1 VAVKYTDYMDDDL
14 NRDVLLNDADFIEDA
29 SNFLAKRNDTEYESS
44 EEVYDA
50 FMEHMRFQDTN
61 EVTAVRDLMYTQQAD
76 DESKAEFGRLMSVF
90 DRMEGEDLYGEDGLN
105 TKMIG
110 DYIEAGLTAPST
122 WLGIVT
128 GGAGKL
134 GAMAGKEAAK
144 IGLRTVTGE
153 VLKSAAKGAAV
164 EGTIGLGQGA
174 AQELSRVETGVQDEF
189 TGGRTLMTGAAS
201 AIGGALPAGLTGL
214 GQTVGITGKGGARA
228 AKGLLEAGEAAEAT
242 AQATAV
248 KNVQKAF
255 KAVKSKDKIV
265 NTRKQILGDLE
276 GVRNAAKDLADK
288 AKDPLNK
295 EAVAAG
301 KELMKGLSATEKLIV
316 GLNDETLD
324 QITAAALKLGDEL
337 KIPKDKRITE
347 AVAEALA
354 DGKISSD
361 GVEKILKEFNLT
373 TDQFSYIYMAELS
386 DAGRALGRQS
396 QIAKKM
402 RGDKTETAKLQT
414 QQQRLDRLANS
425 VQELLDQTGTGI
437 TKQEAVRIS
446 KQAGDNSKV
455 FNFFSEL
462 DRFRLAS
469 MTSQVA
475 TTIRNTAGGSMRVAL
490 DIMDE
495 SFEVAVGTG
504 SDILTGKYG
513 YGLKGMKNAVDV
525 NFKNPFAITNNLLF
539 NQSES
544 QVVRQLFEKNM
555 PVEAE
560 RFYSQLFDNVDT
572 VTSLGASG
580 PLTKFGAKLNTLNRI
595 SDNIFKQAVF
605 SGKLDQLV
613 RAQRKAKNLDGGLSE
628 VIAAGEFKNIDSDMI
643 QEALDMSLD
652 FVYQKYPKGTTKAHK
667 IGQGIISAH
676 RNLPF
681 VVSSVIPFPRFII
694 NQFKTVVEHT
704 PVLAIAA
711 NKATG
716 KQAFS
721 AESLAKQ
728 TSGLAMFSMAA
739 NLRSGQ
745 PEENAWYEFTTDGGK
760 TMDLRATLGPMAP
773 FLWAADIYSR
783 DAKGL
788 PQSSFKENTTELFK
802 MLGGPQFRAG
812 TGLYALDLMYEDI
825 ASEDGDWSLKSQ
837 KVAGR
842 FVGDMINTFTLPAA
856 TIRDL
861 VSLEDE
867 DKRLLDETAYTNF
880 LDIVM
885 ARGSRSLPD
894 FGEADQVEPRYDITQ
909 EEQLSYIDPLER
921 QIFGVSKKA
930 KKNPFQKEMGRLRL
944 SAYDIYKPAQF
955 AYEDR
960 LIREAASKQ
969 LANKMTAFINQN
981 EIYNDPATTD
991 AERKDLL
998 RDTAQGILTDIR
1010 TNVRARLLDE
1020 QAVGKEE
1027 ASKYA
1032 KFLYES
1038 LPATTKKGAS
1048 AAYERQEGK
1057 SPSEDYLDFLENFL
1071 PAYKESKK
1079 EQKFS
1084 KGGIVSDIFGDF
1096 GETAAKKSD
1105 DVDVLD
1111 EDMVTDAD
1119 YLDELDEFELD
1130 ELGYPVEVDEEA
1142 FFDKKTL
1149 ETLETAGELALET
1162 LIGFTPIVGDVYD
1175 AYNVT
1180 NNLREAKY
1188 VDAAIDAI
1196 GFVPFIGNALSKGVK
1211 ITVDMFK
1218 NTDPVIKKRA
1228 LADFTRKE
1236 GRLPDLSD
1244 EADLEGL
1251 VQSGARQE
1259 KIVAGMATSDV
1270 DMPLF
1275 HGSLKGTDELVDPKI
1290 RAQSG
1295 GRPHAELGT
1304 ASLSTSRDPL
1314 MSAETFQSG
1323 DVGEMFVARPKRG
1336 LMAKTDMSAREYD
1349 QLRAQVKEGTTAGR
1363 EFVQESE
1370 MLPTQLPKTSHT
1382 EAETMIQ
1389 NIEDVDVSKLKD
1401 NPELYEKVSKGLR
1414 ELKQVRSNI
1423 DQVEKLGS
1431 ELKSKKDAMVH
1442 YNTLK
1447 STMKQAL
1454 GLAKYTSGAGARGK
1468 YDQILNDLGNKD
1480 IYPDFIKGLR
1490 SSADMLGDTQ
1500 RGKQMRDLAEAMEE
1514 HADLMQDSSVTA
1526 QEASQILTPIKERIM
1541 DITQKMN
1548 RGGLASRRT

>member
-1 VAVKYTDYMDDDL
+1 MAVKYTDYMDDDL
-14 NRDVLLNDADFIEDA
+14 NRDVLLNDADFIQDA

-44 EEVYDA
+44 DEVYDA
-50 FMEHMRFQDTN
+50 FMEHFRFQDTN
-61 EVTAVRDLMYTQQAD
+61 EVTAVRDLMYAQEAD
-76 DESKAEFGRLMSVF
+76 EESKAEFGRLMNVF
-90 DRMEGEDLYGEDGLN
+90 DRMEGEVDLN
-105 TKMIG
+105 MVG

-134 GAMAGKEAAK
+134 GAMAGKTAAQ
-144 IGLRTVTGE
+144 IGTRTVVGE

-189 TGGRTLMTGAAS
+189 TGGRTVMTGAAS

-228 AKGLLEAGEAAEAT
+228 AKGLQEAGEAAEAT
-242 AQATAV
+242 AQATAQ

-265 NTRKQILGDLE
+265 DTRKQILGDLE
-276 GVRNAAKDLADK
+276 ELRNSVKGL
-288 AKDPLNK
+288 DPLNK
-295 EAVAAG
+295 ESVAAG
-301 KELMKGLSATEKLIV
+301 KELLKGLSATEKLIV

-354 DGKISSD
+354 DETISTE

-386 DAGRALGRQS
+386 DAGRALSRQS
-396 QIAKKM
+396 QIAKKL
-402 RGDKTETAKLQT
+402 RGDKGEQVKLQT
-414 QQQRLDRLANS
+414 QKQRLDRLANS
-425 VQELLDQTGTGI
+425 VQELMDQTGTGI

-446 KQAGDNSKV
+446 KQAGDNSKI

-495 SFEVAVGTG
+495 TFEVVGG
-504 SDILTGKYG
+504 VSYDVITGKHG
-513 YGLKGMKNAVDV
+513 YGLKGMKQAVAENV
-525 NFKNPFAITNNLLF
+525 KNPFAITNNLLF

-580 PLTKFGAKLNTLNRI
+580 PMTKFGAKLNTLNRI

-613 RAQRKAKNLDGGLSE
+613 RAQRRAQKLEGGLAE
-628 VIAAGEFKNIDSDMI
+628 VIAEGQFKNIDSDLI

-704 PVLAIAA
+704 PLLAVVA

-728 TSGLAMFSMAA
+728 TSGYAMFSMATE
-739 NLRSGQ
+739 LRSGQ

-812 TGLYALDLMYEDI
+812 TGLYALDLMYNDI
-825 ASEDGDWSLKSQ
+825 SSEEGDWSLKSQ
-837 KVAGR
+837 KAAGR
-842 FVGDMINTFTLPAA
+842 FVGDLINTFTLPAA

-867 DKRLLDETAYTNF
+867 DKRMLDETAYTNF

-894 FGEADQVEPRYDITQ
+894 FGYADPVEPRYDITQ
-909 EEQLSYIDPLER
+909 ETPLSYIDPLER
-921 QIFGVSKKA
+921 QLFGVSKKA
-930 KKNPFQKEMGRLRL
+930 KKNPLQKEMGRLRL
-944 SAYDIYKPAQF
+944 SAYDIYKPSQF
-955 AYEDR
+955 GYEDR
-960 LIREAASKQ
+960 LIREQASKQ
-969 LANKMTAFINQN
+969 LAKKMTAFINSD
-981 EIYNDPATTD
+981 EYKDLETD
-991 AERKDLL
+991 AERKDILQSQ
-998 RDTAQGILTDIR
+998 AQGIIADIR
-1010 TNVRARLLDE
+1010 TGVKERLLDE
-1020 QAVGKEE
+1020 QTVGKTE

-1032 KFLYES
+1032 QFLYES
-1038 LPATTKKGAS
+1038 IPATTKKAAT
-1048 AAYERQEGK
+1048 AAYEKQEGK
-1057 SPSEDYLDFLENFL
+1057 LPEEDYLDFMNNFL
-1071 PAYKESKK
+1071 PTYKEAR
-1079 EQKFS
+1079 QQLKFS

-1096 GETAAKKSD
+1096 GGTAAKKSD

-1162 LIGFTPIVGDVYD
+1162 IIGFTPIVGDVYD

-1211 ITVDMFK
+1211 VTVDMFR

-1290 RAQSG
+1290 RAQAG

-1423 DQVEKLGS
+1423 DQIEKLGS
-1431 ELKSKKDAMVH
+1431 DLKSKKDAVVH

-1454 GLAKYTSGAGARGK
+1454 GLGKYTSGAGARGK

-1480 IYPDFIKGLR
+1480 IYPDFIKGLNK
-1490 SSADMLGDTQ
+1490 SADLLGDTQ
-1500 RGKQMRDLAEAMEE
+1500 RGKQMRDFANAIEE
-1514 HADLMQDSSVTA
+1514 HAELMQDSSVTA
-1526 QEASQILTPIKERIM
+1526 QEAAQILKPIKENIM
-1541 DITQKMN
+1541 SITDKMN
-1548 RGGLASRRT
+1548 RGGLASRR